1 MQHGVRAKE
10 RAGSKEVWTLDLGWE
25 EAAPGPT
32 EPWLPVGSCQAG
44 ERGQTQEGRAVRRPQ
59 SPRVGFSLFAGQTG
73 LYLSSHLEALSCH
86 VLPLC
91 KPGSI

>member
-1 MQHGVRAKE
+1 MQLGVRAKE
-10 RAGSKEVWTLDLGWE
+10 RAGSREVWTLDLGWE

-73 LYLSSHLEALSCH
+73 LYLSSPLEALSCP
-86 VLPLC
+86 VLPWC